1 MSFPPILTTKSART
15 EFARLPLN
23 LTDSEAVSKTK
34 FPSGL
39 RPPLAASYK
48 IEEILKKCDAQNEER
63 KQKHFKEVDALK
75 CENGNLRATIADQ
88 AAELASLR
96 AKTAMQAAQDAQDFY
111 KVQMIKMIDQE
122 VQATEGNLS
131 EHIEQLRE
139 DLREL
144 RLKKKSLSSRISQQQ
159 DALSALSRASDD
171 DNAAACMTVYMRA
184 MQAAQDA
191 QDF

>member
-15 EFARLPLN
+15 DFARLPLN

-39 RPPLAASYK
+39 RPPLAASVQ
-48 IEEILKKCDAQNEER
+48 IEEILKKFDAQNKER
-63 KQKHFKEVDALK
+63 EQKHFKEVDGLK

-96 AKTAMQAAQDAQDFY
+96 AKTATATATAPTAN

-139 DLREL
+139 DLLEL

>member
-1 MSFPPILTTKSART
+1 MSFPPILTTKSDRT
-15 EFARLPLN
+15 DFARLPLN
-23 LTDSEAVSKTK
+23 LTDSDAVSKTK

-39 RPPLAASYK
+39 RPPLAASVK
-48 IEEILKKCDAQNEER
+48 IEEILKKFDAQNAER
-63 KQKHFKEVDALK
+63 EQKHFKELDALK

-88 AAELASLR
+88 AAELVFIR
-96 AKTAMQAAQDAQDFY
+96 AKTATATATAPTAN

-144 RLKKKSLSSRISQQQ
+144 RLKKKSLSTRISQQQ
-159 DALSALSRASDD
+159 DALSAVSRASDD
-171 DNAAACMTVYMRA
+171 DKAAACMTVYMRA
-184 MQAAQDA
+184 MQDAQDA

>member
-39 RPPLAASYK
+39 RPPLAASAK
-48 IEEILKKCDAQNEER
+48 IEEILKKFDAQNKER
-63 KQKHFKEVDALK
+63 EQKHFKEVDALK

-88 AAELASLR
+88 AAELVSIR
-96 AKTAMQAAQDAQDFY
+96 AKTATATVTAPTAN

>member
-1 MSFPPILTTKSART
+1 MSFPPILTTKSDRT
-15 EFARLPLN
+15 DFIRLPLN

-39 RPPLAASYK
+39 RPPLAASVQ
-48 IEEILKKCDAQNEER
+48 IEEILKKFDAQNKER
-63 KQKHFKEVDALK
+63 EQKHFKEVDALK

-96 AKTAMQAAQDAQDFY
+96 AKTATATATATAPT
-111 KVQMIKMIDQE
+111 VMIDQE

-144 RLKKKSLSSRISQQQ
+144 RLKKKRLSSRISQQQ
-159 DALSALSRASDD
+159 DALSSLSRASDD